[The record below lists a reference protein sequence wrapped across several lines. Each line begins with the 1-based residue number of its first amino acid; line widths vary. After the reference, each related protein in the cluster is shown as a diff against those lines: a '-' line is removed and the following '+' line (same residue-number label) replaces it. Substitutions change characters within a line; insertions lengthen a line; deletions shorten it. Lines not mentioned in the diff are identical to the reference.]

1 MLAGD
6 FAGMKLY
13 RLPAQDKK
21 LKKDG
26 TPRDPKKIGK
36 FHCPVFTSDG
46 TQVVG
51 FMLKMPD
58 IAGMIKQPDRFVA
71 YDAIAAGA
79 EEIVVKEDRA
89 AFDTAAAKRLGID
102 LDACLIWTGMD
113 VRTVSGE
120 RVGYCADAD
129 FNLRTGKVNAFIL
142 TEGGASNALVG
153 HREMSASML
162 KGYRDGAMIAQLGT
176 PDMKLP
182 IRYAFTWP
190 NRAESPDEPL
200 DLLRCGDLTF
210 HAPDLDAFPCLRIAR
225 ECAKTGGTAC
235 AIMNGANEEA
245 VGLFLRREI
254 GFNDIPRLIEDALS
268 RVAVKYGPGLA
279 DILEADRLAR
289 AAVLNR

>member
-13 RLPAQDKK
+13 KLPAQDKK

-36 FHCPVFTSDG
+36 FHCPVFTPDG

-102 LDACLIWTGMD
+102 LDTCLIWTGMD

-129 FNLRTGKVNAFIL
+129 FNLRTGKVNAFIPVSYTHL
-142 TEGGASNALVG
+142 T
-153 HREMSASML
+153 
-162 KGYRDGAMIAQLGT
+162 
-176 PDMKLP
+176 LP
-182 IRYAFTWP
+182 TIY
-190 NRAESPDEPL
+190 S
-200 DLLRCGDLTF
+200 
-210 HAPDLDAFPCLRIAR
+210 
-225 ECAKTGGTAC
+225 
-235 AIMNGANEEA
+235 
-245 VGLFLRREI
+245 V
-254 GFNDIPRLIEDALS
+254 
-268 RVAVKYGPGLA
+268 
-279 DILEADRLAR
+279 
-289 AAVLNR
+289 